1 MHTRVLSVD
10 ALRPD
15 PSAVADAADV
25 LRRGGLVAFPTETV
39 YGLGAD
45 ALSPAA
51 VARIFAAKGR
61 PSHNPIIVH
70 VADAA
75 DAARVAAAWPDTA
88 ALLAGRF
95 WPGPLTLVLPRTG
108 AVPDAVTAGGPTVA
122 VRVPAHPVA
131 LALLR
136 AAGAPIAAP
145 SANRSAELSPT
156 CAAHVLKGLDGRID
170 VLLDGGSAPGGIEST
185 VLDLT
190 TAPPRLLRPGL
201 VGPDEIEALVG
212 PIAIGAVEGSP
223 RSPGLLARH
232 YSPRTPLEVVEGDG
246 RRRVEELL
254 IRGER
259 LGWLTFGDGEGP
271 GVLVVRLTPE
281 PARAAAALY
290 AALHRLDEAG
300 LDRLVADLP
309 PDEPRWL
316 AVRDRLRRAAA
327 ARMT

>member
-1 MHTRVLSVD
+1 MRTRVLTVD

-15 PSAVADAADV
+15 PSTVAAAAEV
-25 LRRGGLVAFPTETV
+25 LRRDGLVAFPTETV

-45 ALSPAA
+45 ALNAAA
-51 VARIFAAKGR
+51 VAGIFAAKGR
-61 PSHNPIIVH
+61 PAHNPVIVH

-75 DAARVAAAWPDTA
+75 DVPRVASSWPDEAAR
-88 ALLAGRF
+88 LAERF
-95 WPGPLTLVLPRTG
+95 WPGPLTLVLPR
-108 AVPDAVTAGGPTVA
+108 AAAMPDVVTAGGPTVA

-131 LALLR
+131 LALIR
-136 AAGAPIAAP
+136 AAGVPVAAP
-145 SANRSAELSPT
+145 SANRSALLSPT

-170 VLLDGGSAPGGIEST
+170 LLLDGGPAPGGIEST

-190 TAPPRLLRPGL
+190 ASPPRLLRPGL
-201 VGPDEIEALVG
+201 VGPDELADVLGPVDVGSAAGGAL
-212 PIAIGAVEGSP
+212 

-232 YSPRTPLEVVEGDG
+232 YAPRTPLEVVEGDG

-254 IRGER
+254 VVGLRV
-259 LGWLTFGDGEGP
+259 GWLTFGDGGGP
-271 GVLVVRLTPE
+271 GVTVVRLPPE
-281 PARAAAALY
+281 PKAAAAALY
-290 AALHRLDEAG
+290 AALHRLDDAG

-327 ARMT
+327 D